1 MHLSQK
7 TLSWILIGVLLL
19 LQIPVWFTK
28 GGWLSVWRQQT
39 ELKNVLQ
46 ANQAQS
52 ERNVQL
58 RADVDDLADQGRGQA
73 AVDERARYKLG
84 MIRADEVFIQFVDKK
99 Q

>member
-1 MHLSQK
+1 MYLPQK
-7 TLSWILIGVLLL
+7 TLSWILIGALLL
-19 LQIPVWFTK
+19 LQIPVWVTK

-39 ELKNVLQ
+39 ELRTVLQ
-46 ANQAQS
+46 ANQVQS
-52 ERNVQL
+52 ERNAQL

-99 Q
+99 

>member
-1 MHLSQK
+1 MYLPQK
-7 TLSWILIGVLLL
+7 TLSWILIGALLL
-19 LQIPVWFTK
+19 LQIPVWVTK

-39 ELKNVLQ
+39 ELKTVLQ

-52 ERNVQL
+52 ERNAQL

-99 Q
+99 